1 MLKVCAEFWQGLSR
15 AARAG
20 LVCGLGLILVMVIGL
35 SVWLFSTDYQALFSD
50 LTAQDTAAM
59 VAELE
64 RMKIPH
70 KLAPGAS
77 GTVILVEKDILHQ
90 TRIKLMGKDIPL
102 HGTVGFELFNNAD
115 FGMTEFAQKINYQ
128 RALQGE
134 LTRTILS
141 LAEVADV
148 RVHLALPEEG
158 LFKRANSK
166 AKAAITLNMK
176 HHQSLR
182 SEQVAGIQGLVAAA
196 VPGISASDVTI
207 VDQQGVALTRA
218 AQADGDGAAS
228 SHRLDLQKETENY
241 LRHKLDLV
249 LTRTFGEAQ
258 AMASV
263 DVSLNMD
270 QVRTTTEEVL
280 GTPVSQGQIPTGV
293 MVRERETLHDA
304 APDDG
309 KAKNGSSQ
317 REVDYQ
323 TGRRIEQVVSAP
335 GAIRRLHV
343 VAVVWHALDAGQ
355 ITQLCDTLAAAAG
368 AVPERGDTV
377 VVQAMAHPLVR
388 AEDVSDI
395 PAQVRSS
402 ALPIELD
409 RPVML
414 PTDSAKIMTGLLSVM
429 AIVIILVSL
438 IILQRKRRTNL
449 SAAQRKAVLAQL
461 RCWLRSDTASAGDSH
476 VAQNDIQQ
484 SMQHP
489 PQAASQPA
497 QPSLHASS
505 QSPLQTPLQQ
515 RPS

>member
-15 AARAG
+15 AARTG
-20 LVCGLGLILVMVIGL
+20 LVCGMGLILVLVIGL
-35 SVWLFSTDYQALFSD
+35 SVWLFSTDYQALFID

-70 KLAPGAS
+70 KLAAGAS

-166 AKAAITLNMK
+166 AKAAITLSMK

-207 VDQQGVALTRA
+207 VDQHGVALTRA
-218 AQADGDGAAS
+218 AQADGDGAPS

-241 LRHKLDLV
+241 LRHKLELV

-293 MVRERETLHDA
+293 MVRERETVHDA
-304 APDDG
+304 APDEG

-343 VAVVWHALDAGQ
+343 VAVVWQALDAGQ
-355 ITQLCDTLAAAAG
+355 ITQLRDTLTAAAG

-377 VVQAMAHPLVR
+377 VVQAMANPLANQLVQT
-388 AEDVSDI
+388 EEVGDI
-395 PAQVRSS
+395 TTRPRSS
-402 ALPIELD
+402 ALSIASD
-409 RPVML
+409 RSAML
-414 PTDSAKIMTGLLSVM
+414 PSDPVKIIAIYFGVIAVVIGFGGGL
-429 AIVIILVSL
+429 ILL
-438 IILQRKRRTNL
+438 RKRRAGL

-461 RCWLRSDTASAGDSH
+461 RCWLRSDAVPARDSLASH
-476 VAQNDIQQ
+476 NEFQ
-484 SMQHP
+484 P
-489 PQAASQPA
+489 P
-497 QPSLHASS
+497 L
-505 QSPLQTPLQQ
+505 QSPHQSPLQQ